1 MSQARPLRTA
11 AIDVGSNSIKMLAA
25 DQTQAGFFPIWESRR
40 TVTVRLQSG
49 LKDGMLDEAALKR
62 ATDAIGSLYWRALT
76 FGAEKVVAYGTSA
89 LRDAK
94 NADVLCERIRKRFGI
109 ELRVVSAASEAQN
122 SFAAAAPSGRAIAID
137 VGGGSTEVSFGTDGK
152 PERSVSIHHGAVSL
166 MNATAGMG
174 AETVAAYAADC
185 VSRALADLPQA
196 DRPVTL
202 CGGTASCGASV
213 LFPGEK
219 EIEGLPFSRA
229 AAVDLYGRLWS
240 MTPEQRRA
248 MPGMRPDRTDILQ
261 YGLALLIAI
270 ESVLHIEETT
280 VTKRNSLYGFA
291 MRTAAG
297 TEETP

>member
-1 MSQARPLRTA
+1 
-11 AIDVGSNSIKMLAA
+11 MLAA
-25 DQTQAGFFPIWESRR
+25 DQTQAGFFPIWSSRK
-40 TVTVRLQSG
+40 TITVRLQSG
-49 LKDGMLDEAALKR
+49 LKNGLLDEAALKR
-62 ATDAIGSLYWRALT
+62 AEDAISLLYWRALT
-76 FGAEKVVAYGTSA
+76 YGAEKVVAYGTSA
-89 LRDAK
+89 LRDAG
-94 NADVLCERIRKRFGI
+94 NADILCERVRKRCGL

-122 SFAAAAPSGRAIAID
+122 SFAAAAPTGRAITID
-137 VGGGSTEVSFGTDGK
+137 VGGGSTEVSFGVNGN

-166 MNATAGMG
+166 MNATVGMD
-174 AETVAAYAADC
+174 AETVMACASDC
-185 VSRALADLPQA
+185 VSRALADFPKA

-213 LFPGEK
+213 LFPGKK
-219 EIEGLPFSRA
+219 EIEGLPFSRTA
-229 AAVDLYGRLWS
+229 AIDLYDRLRS

-248 MPGMRPDRTDILQ
+248 MPGMRPDRADILQ

-270 ESVLHIEETT
+270 ERVLRIEETT